1 MPKKM
6 TTADTHEVAQKTLD
20 IIPLVMTVMA
30 SEMRSTGTDMLAP
43 SHMRLLGMLSERPY
57 RLTELAEMQAVSA
70 PTMSNTITALEER
83 GWVTRV
89 RSESDR
95 RVVMVDISQAGR
107 EVMAEMYHHTRSRIA
122 EFLSVLSPHE
132 LALLRDGLTI
142 LNATFT
148 AALRSARQQG
158 PPATSDP

>member
-1 MPKKM
+1 MPKNM
-6 TTADTHEVAQKTLD
+6 MSADTHEVAQKTLD

-83 GWVTRV
+83 GWVKRV

-95 RVVMVDISQAGR
+95 RVVMD
-107 EVMAEMYHHTRSRIA
+107 EMYRHTRSRIA

-132 LALLRDGLTI
+132 LELLRDGLTI
-142 LNATFT
+142 LNNTFIT
-148 AALRSARQQG
+148 ALKHMRHG
-158 PPATSDP
+158 PPANTD

>member
-1 MPKKM
+1 MM
-6 TTADTHEVAQKTLD
+6 SADTHEVAQKTLD

-83 GWVTRV
+83 GWVKRV

-95 RVVMVDISQAGR
+95 RVVMVEISRAGR
-107 EVMAEMYHHTRSRIA
+107 EVMDEMYRHTRSRIA

-132 LALLRDGLTI
+132 LELLRDGLTI
-142 LNATFT
+142 LNNTFIT
-148 AALRSARQQG
+148 ALKHMRHG
-158 PPATSDP
+158 PPANTD